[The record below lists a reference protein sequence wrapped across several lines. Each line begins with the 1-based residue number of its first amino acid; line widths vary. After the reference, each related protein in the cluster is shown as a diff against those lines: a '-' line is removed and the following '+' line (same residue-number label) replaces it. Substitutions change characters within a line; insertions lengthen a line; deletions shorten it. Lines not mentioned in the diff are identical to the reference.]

1 MQHWI
6 IAAASALALAN
17 AHCAWSQ
24 AYPDRPLRLVV
35 PFPPG
40 GNVDS
45 FARVLARQVEA
56 QLAQPIVIDN
66 RGGANGIVGAD
77 LVAKA
82 APNGYTLLGTSIA
95 FVVNAGMYRKLPYDS
110 EKDFLPITNFAWG
123 LGYLLT
129 VNPSVAAQ
137 SVRELIAL
145 AKAGGEGLRYSTPG
159 IGNGQH
165 LAAELF
171 ATKAGIQLL
180 HVPYKGGGPAL
191 TAVLG
196 GEVQIT
202 FPAVTVGAPHVK
214 AGKLRALGFT
224 GATRVASM
232 PDVPTIAE
240 AGVPGYRFDSGW
252 HAWFAPAQTPP
263 AVVNRL
269 YSAIRERAVKIS
281 CFRLN
286 PPQYSIQGSVFPGRR
301 QRGEAAIPAVMLT
314 AKKIRLTAGVSTSA
328 RQKARRARQ
337 SLILFVTP

>member
-1 MQHWI
+1 MQRWI
-6 IAAASALALAN
+6 IAAIVSLASAN
-17 AHCAWSQ
+17 GAWSQ
-24 AYPDRPLRLVV
+24 AYPDRPIRLVV

-95 FVVNAGMYRKLPYDS
+95 FVVNAGMYKKLPYDS
-110 EKDFLPITNFAWG
+110 EKDFVPITNFAWG

-129 VNPSVAAQ
+129 VHPSVPAQ
-137 SVRELIAL
+137 SVKELIAL

-191 TAVLG
+191 IAMLG
-196 GEVQIT
+196 GEVSVM
-202 FPAVTVGAPHVK
+202 FGGSSVAPSVRS
-214 AGKLRALGFT
+214 GKLRALAFAGKRNPSFPELPALSEFYPGVEVIPWLGLFAPVGLPGPVLGKARSET
-224 GATRVASM
+224 GRLLADPATRER
-232 PDVPTIAE
+232 I
-240 AGVPGYRFDSGW
+240 
-252 HAWFAPAQTPP
+252 HA
-263 AVVNRL
+263 
-269 YSAIRERAVKIS
+269 IS
-281 CFRLN
+281 LD
-286 PPQYSIQGSVFPGRR
+286 P
-301 QRGEAAIPAVMLT
+301 
-314 AKKIRLTAGVSTSA
+314 
-328 RQKARRARQ
+328 
-337 SLILFVTP
+337 FVTTPQEFAAFVRAEYKKYGDVVKAARITID

>member
-1 MQHWI
+1 MHRWI
-6 IAAASALALAN
+6 VTTIVALAFAN
-17 AHCAWSQ
+17 SAWGLS
-24 AYPDRPLRLVV
+24 YPDRPIRLVV

-40 GNVDS
+40 GNVDA
-45 FARVLARQVEA
+45 FARVMARQVEI
-56 QLAQPIVIDN
+56 QLGQPIVIDN

-95 FVVNAGMYRKLPYDS
+95 FVVNAGMYKRLPYDS

-129 VNPSVAAQ
+129 VNPSVPAQ
-137 SVRELIAL
+137 SVKELIAL
-145 AKAGGEGLRYSTPG
+145 AKSGGGPLRYSTPG

-171 ATKAGIQLL
+171 ATKAGIRLL

-191 TAVLG
+191 NAVLG

-202 FPAVTVGAPHVK
+202 FPAVAVGASHVK

-224 GATRVASM
+224 GATRVSSL

-240 AGVPGYRFDSGW
+240 AGVPGYHFDSGW
-252 HAWFAPAQTPP
+252 HAWFAPAKTP
-263 AVVNRL
+263 AVVVSRL
-269 YSAIRERAVKIS
+269 YTAIVDALKEPKLREYFVAGGYEPRGDPPEEFRKIFQSDIKLYADIVRAAKI
-281 CFRLN
+281 
-286 PPQYSIQGSVFPGRR
+286 
-301 QRGEAAIPAVMLT
+301 EA
-314 AKKIRLTAGVSTSA
+314 
-328 RQKARRARQ
+328 Q
-337 SLILFVTP
+337 

>member
-1 MQHWI
+1 MQRWI
-6 IAAASALALAN
+6 VAAIVSLASAN
-17 AHCAWSQ
+17 GAWSQ
-24 AYPDRPLRLVV
+24 AYPDRPIRLVV

-45 FARVLARQVEA
+45 FARVLARQIEA

-95 FVVNAGMYRKLPYDS
+95 FVVNAGMYKKLPYDS
-110 EKDFLPITNFAWG
+110 EKDFVPITNFAWG

-129 VNPSVAAQ
+129 VHPSVPAQ
-137 SVRELIAL
+137 SVKDLIAL
-145 AKAGGEGLRYSTPG
+145 AKSGGEGLRYSTPG

-191 TAVLG
+191 NAVLG

-202 FPAVTVGAPHVK
+202 FPAVAVGAPHVK

-224 GATRVASM
+224 GATRVTSL

-252 HAWFAPAQTPP
+252 HAWFAPAKTPP
-263 AVVNRL
+263 AVINKL
-269 YSAIRERAVKIS
+269 YTAIVAALKEPKLREYFIAGGYEPRGDSPEEFRQIFHSDIKLYAEIVRAAKI
-281 CFRLN
+281 
-286 PPQYSIQGSVFPGRR
+286 
-301 QRGEAAIPAVMLT
+301 EA
-314 AKKIRLTAGVSTSA
+314 
-328 RQKARRARQ
+328 Q
-337 SLILFVTP
+337 

>member
-110 EKDFLPITNFAWG
+110 EQDFLPITNFAWG

-137 SVRELIAL
+137 SVRDLIAL

-232 PDVPTIAE
+232 PEVPTIAE
-240 AGVPGYRFDSGW
+240 AGIPGYRFDSGW
-252 HAWFAPAQTPP
+252 HAWFAPAKTPP

-269 YSAIRERAVKIS
+269 YSAIRDALKDPKLREYFIAGGYEPRGDPPEEFRKIFHSDIKAYAEIVRAAKIE
-281 CFRLN
+281 L
-286 PPQYSIQGSVFPGRR
+286 Q
-301 QRGEAAIPAVMLT
+301 
-314 AKKIRLTAGVSTSA
+314 
-328 RQKARRARQ
+328 
-337 SLILFVTP
+337 

>member
-1 MQHWI
+1 MRRWMVVAI
-6 IAAASALALAN
+6 GSLALVQAS
-17 AHCAWSQ
+17 CAWSQ
-24 AYPDRPLRLVV
+24 SYPDRPIRLVV

-45 FARVLARQVEA
+45 FARVLARQVEI
-56 QLAQPIVIDN
+56 QLGQPIVIDN

-77 LVAKA
+77 IVAKA

-95 FVVNAGMYRKLPYDS
+95 FVVNASMYRKLPYDS
-110 EKDFLPITNFAWG
+110 AQDFVPITNFAWG

-129 VNPSVAAQ
+129 VNPSVPAQ
-137 SVRELIAL
+137 TVRELIAL
-145 AKAGGEGLRYSTPG
+145 AKSSSEPLRYSTPG

-171 ATKAGIQLL
+171 RTQAGIQLL

-191 TAVLG
+191 NAVLG

-202 FPAVTVGAPHVK
+202 FPATAVGAPHVR

-224 GATRVASM
+224 GATRVASL

-252 HAWFAPAQTPP
+252 HGWFAPAKTPA
-263 AVVNRL
+263 AVVTRL
-269 YSAIRERAVKIS
+269 YAAIREALQEPRLRDYFAAGGYEPRGDPPAEFRRIFNSDIVRYAEIVRAAKIE
-281 CFRLN
+281 L
-286 PPQYSIQGSVFPGRR
+286 Q
-301 QRGEAAIPAVMLT
+301 
-314 AKKIRLTAGVSTSA
+314 
-328 RQKARRARQ
+328 
-337 SLILFVTP
+337 

>member
-6 IAAASALALAN
+6 KVVISAWVFAHVN
-17 AHCAWSQ
+17 AAWSQ
-24 AYPDRPLRLVV
+24 QFPDRPIRLVV

-56 QLAQPIVIDN
+56 QLAQPVVVDN

-95 FVVNAGMYRKLPYDS
+95 FCVNAGMYKKLPYDS

-123 LGYLLT
+123 LGYLMT
-129 VNPSVAAQ
+129 VHPSVPAQ
-137 SVRELIAL
+137 SVKELIAL
-145 AKAGGEGLRYSTPG
+145 AKSSPDGLRYSTAG

-165 LAAELF
+165 LAGELF
-171 ATKAGIQLL
+171 ATKAGIPLL

-191 TAVLG
+191 NAALG
-196 GEVQIT
+196 GEVQVS
-202 FPAVTVGAPHVK
+202 FPAVSVGGSHVK

-224 GATRVASM
+224 GATRVASF

-240 AGVPGYRFDSGW
+240 AGVTGYRFDSGW
-252 HAWFAPAQTPP
+252 HAWFAPAKTPASVVAKIYN
-263 AVVNRL
+263 AV
-269 YSAIRERAVKIS
+269 REALKEPKLREYLIAGGYEPRGDPPEEFRKIFASDVKMYAEIV
-281 CFRLN
+281 R
-286 PPQYSIQGSVFPGRR
+286 
-301 QRGEAAIPAVMLT
+301 T
-314 AKKIRLTAGVSTSA
+314 AKIEA
-328 RQKARRARQ
+328 Q
-337 SLILFVTP
+337 

>member
-1 MQHWI
+1 MRHGTMPI
-6 IAAASALALAN
+6 TMAAFAFASIATA
-17 AHCAWSQ
+17 Q
-24 AYPDRPLRLVV
+24 PFPDRPIRLVV

-45 FARVLARQVEA
+45 FARVLARQVEV

-95 FVVNAGMYRKLPYDS
+95 FVVNAGMYKKLPYDS
-110 EKDFLPITNFAWG
+110 EKDFVPITNFAWG

-129 VNPSVAAQ
+129 VNPSVPAQ

-145 AKAGGEGLRYSTPG
+145 AKSSSEGLRYSTPG

-191 TAVLG
+191 NAVLG

-202 FPAVTVGAPHVK
+202 FPAVAVGASHVK

-224 GATRVASM
+224 GATRVASL

-240 AGVPGYRFDSGW
+240 AGVLGYRFDSGW
-252 HAWFAPAQTPP
+252 HAWFAPVKTPP
-263 AVVNRL
+263 AIVNKL
-269 YSAIRERAVKIS
+269 YAAIRDALKDQKLRDYLIAGGYEPRADSPEEFRKI
-281 CFRLN
+281 FTADIKLYADIVRAAK
-286 PPQYSIQGSVFPGRR
+286 I
-301 QRGEAAIPAVMLT
+301 EA
-314 AKKIRLTAGVSTSA
+314 
-328 RQKARRARQ
+328 Q
-337 SLILFVTP
+337 

>member
-1 MQHWI
+1 MPLRSV
-6 IAAASALALAN
+6 ANGAS
-17 AHCAWSQ
+17 SQ
-24 AYPDRPLRLVV
+24 NYPDRPIRLVV

-45 FARVLARQVEA
+45 FARVLARQVEV

-95 FVVNAGMYRKLPYDS
+95 FVVNAGHVPEAAVQQD

-129 VNPSVAAQ
+129 VHPSVPAQ
-137 SVRELIAL
+137 SVKELIAL

-191 TAVLG
+191 NAILG

-202 FPAVTVGAPHVK
+202 LPAVAVGAPHVK

-224 GATRVASM
+224 GASRVASL
-232 PDVPTIAE
+232 PDVPRSPRRALRATVSIQAE
-240 AGVPGYRFDSGW
+240 AG
-252 HAWFAPAQTPP
+252 AWFAPAKTPP
-263 AVVNRL
+263 RGDQQAVHPR
-269 YSAIRERAVKIS
+269 SSRH
-281 CFRLN
+281 
-286 PPQYSIQGSVFPGRR
+286 
-301 QRGEAAIPAVMLT
+301 
-314 AKKIRLTAGVSTSA
+314 
-328 RQKARRARQ
+328 
-337 SLILFVTP
+337 

>member
-1 MQHWI
+1 MQVRYLR
-6 IAAASALALAN
+6 AATVSLLSALAGG
-17 AHCAWSQ
+17 AWSQ
-24 AYPDRPLRLVV
+24 SYPDRPIRLVV

-110 EKDFLPITNFAWG
+110 ENDFVPITNFAWG

-129 VNPSVAAQ
+129 VNPSVPAQ
-137 SVRELIAL
+137 SVKELIAL
-145 AKAGGEGLRYSTPG
+145 AKSGGEGLRYSTPG

-171 ATKAGIQLL
+171 ATKAGIPLL

-191 TAVLG
+191 NAVLG

-224 GATRVASM
+224 GASRVASL

-240 AGVPGYRFDSGW
+240 AGVGGYRFDSGW
-252 HAWFAPAQTPP
+252 HAWFAPAKTPP
-263 AVVNRL
+263 VVINRL
-269 YSAIRERAVKIS
+269 YTAIVDALKEPKLREYFIAGGYEPRGDRPEEFRKIFQSDIKLYAEIVRAAKIE
-281 CFRLN
+281 L
-286 PPQYSIQGSVFPGRR
+286 Q
-301 QRGEAAIPAVMLT
+301 
-314 AKKIRLTAGVSTSA
+314 
-328 RQKARRARQ
+328 
-337 SLILFVTP
+337 

>member
-1 MQHWI
+1 M
-6 IAAASALALAN
+6 AARGGVVRHLLTAAMLVCVPQLAV
-17 AHCAWSQ
+17 SQ
-24 AYPDRPLRLVV
+24 NYPDRPIRLVV

-45 FARVLARQVEA
+45 FARVLARQVEV
-56 QLAQPIVIDN
+56 QLAQSIVIDN

-110 EKDFLPITNFAWG
+110 EKDFVPITNFAWG

-129 VNPSVAAQ
+129 VNPSVPAQ
-137 SVRELIAL
+137 SVKELIAL
-145 AKAGGEGLRYSTPG
+145 AKSGGEGLRYSTPG

-191 TAVLG
+191 NAILG

-202 FPAVTVGAPHVK
+202 FPAVAVGAPHVK

-224 GATRVASM
+224 GAARVASL

-240 AGVPGYRFDSGW
+240 AGVAGYR
-252 HAWFAPAQTPP
+252 
-263 AVVNRL
+263 
-269 YSAIRERAVKIS
+269 
-281 CFRLN
+281 
-286 PPQYSIQGSVFPGRR
+286 
-301 QRGEAAIPAVMLT
+301 
-314 AKKIRLTAGVSTSA
+314 
-328 RQKARRARQ
+328 
-337 SLILFVTP
+337 

>member
-1 MQHWI
+1 MHSWI
-6 IAAASALALAN
+6 IAAIVPLAFAYAN
-17 AHCAWSQ
+17 GARSET
-24 AYPDRPLRLVV
+24 YPERPIRLVV

-45 FARVLARQVEA
+45 FARVLARQVEV
-56 QLAQPIVIDN
+56 QLAQSIVIDN

-77 LVAKA
+77 IVAKA

-110 EKDFLPITNFAWG
+110 EKDFLPITDFAWG

-129 VNPSVAAQ
+129 VNPSVPAQ
-137 SVRELIAL
+137 SVKELIAL
-145 AKAGGEGLRYSTPG
+145 AKSSGEPLRYSTPG

-191 TAVLG
+191 NAVLG

-224 GATRVASM
+224 GATRVASL

-252 HAWFAPAQTPP
+252 HAWFAPAKTPA
-263 AVVNRL
+263 AVVTRL
-269 YSAIRERAVKIS
+269 YTAVREALKEPKLREFFVAGGYEPRGDPPEEFRKIFKSDIKLYSEIVRAAKIE
-281 CFRLN
+281 L
-286 PPQYSIQGSVFPGRR
+286 Q
-301 QRGEAAIPAVMLT
+301 
-314 AKKIRLTAGVSTSA
+314 
-328 RQKARRARQ
+328 
-337 SLILFVTP
+337 

>member
-1 MQHWI
+1 MQHRI
-6 IAAASALALAN
+6 IVAIGALLLAF
-17 AHCAWSQ
+17 AGGACSQ
-24 AYPDRPLRLVV
+24 SYPDRPLRLVV

-45 FARVLARQVEA
+45 FARVLARQVEV
-56 QLAQPIVIDN
+56 QLAQSIVIDN

-95 FVVNAGMYRKLPYDS
+95 FVVNAGMYKKLPYDS

-129 VNPSVAAQ
+129 VNPSVPAQ
-137 SVRELIAL
+137 SVKELIAL
-145 AKAGGEGLRYSTPG
+145 AKNGGDGLRYSTPG

-171 ATKAGIQLL
+171 ATKAGIPLL

-191 TAVLG
+191 NAVLG

-224 GATRVASM
+224 GGTRVASL

-252 HAWFAPAQTPP
+252 HAWFAPAKTPP

-269 YSAIRERAVKIS
+269 Y
-281 CFRLN
+281 
-286 PPQYSIQGSVFPGRR
+286 
-301 QRGEAAIPAVMLT
+301 AAILEALKEPKLREYLIAGGYEPRGDVPEEFR
-314 AKKIRLTAGVSTSA
+314 KIFHSDIRLYAEIV
-328 RQKARRARQ
+328 RAAKIEMQ
-337 SLILFVTP
+337 